1 MLYHLFMAGRRKRGE
16 EGEEVTV
23 TFEHILRFTTA
34 AETESL
40 LGFQID
46 PSIIFVESFCGSIF
60 VGKFLPRAGNLY
72 NLPNGKRCL
81 IFTNTLFSSLTLD
94 KKKCLAVS

>member
-1 MLYHLFMAGRRKRGE
+1 MLYHLFMASRRKCGE

-23 TFEHILRFTTA
+23 TFEHILRFTTG

-46 PSIIFVESFCGSIF
+46 PSIFLWKVFV
-60 VGKFLPRAGNLY
+60 VVFL
-72 NLPNGKRCL
+72 
-81 IFTNTLFSSLTLD
+81 
-94 KKKCLAVS
+94 

>member
-60 VGKFLPRAGNLY
+60 VGKFLPRKQFMHKPAS
-72 NLPNGKRCL
+72 
-81 IFTNTLFSSLTLD
+81 FTKGREFVQAT
-94 KKKCLAVS
+94 K

>member
-23 TFEHILRFTTA
+23 TFEHILRFTTG

-46 PSIIFVESFCGSIF
+46 PSIIFV
-60 VGKFLPRAGNLY
+60 GKFLPRKQFMHKPAS
-72 NLPNGKRCL
+72 
-81 IFTNTLFSSLTLD
+81 FTKGREFVQEKLL
-94 KKKCLAVS
+94 